1 MVHVLSKLQDG
12 NRHCSGCFACESVC
26 PSKAITVDLDG
37 KGFYKCSVSLQAC
50 IDCGKCVKV
59 CPQVEFESDNS
70 VEPDSYA
77 FVADGDVLSKSS
89 SGGAFIIL
97 AKWVIMNGGYVC
109 GAVYDEDMNVVYK
122 VTNQLQTVERMR
134 GSKYAVSEMR
144 GVYTEIQ
151 DLLESGKTVMFSG
164 LPCHVAA
171 LKKFVGD
178 HDRLYTIDLLCS
190 GVPSKSVYKQYLKEI
205 SGGKEIVNLSFRSK
219 TVPYGTLI
227 VDLKDDAGVSREVI
241 YNDPYYQGFSRDLF
255 KDAPCADCRFAPVP
269 KPGDMTTGDF
279 WDYDKLLRDVD
290 GRKGLSCILVNNDKG
305 RELLEVLQ
313 GCASYL
319 KKIGFEFLRRFNRF
333 NSVRKGDIMAP
344 RFYYMLERGHSVA
357 KSVNYCLKRRYDVG
371 LTGFWR
377 VPNYGGDLT
386 YYALYHVLMD
396 LGLETI
402 MIEACNPAMTQG
414 APNGP
419 TRLDTK
425 YPWFNIA
432 PWYPNVEKQREINH
446 RVYTLMVG
454 SDQVWNPNLIDRN
467 IVGCYSLDFAAS
479 WRNTVAYSSSFGKT
493 EYPVDTPEKEEHVR
507 LLKRIKHVSVREA
520 SGVDICARFGIEAK
534 HVLDPV
540 MLCDPVHYKEL
551 IANSTI
557 TYPDRFLL
565 CFVRHVGEHLNPLR
579 LSAEL
584 NEEIINIGGPD
595 IDLSLDHPYLMMNA
609 RTVENWI
616 KALSEC
622 DYLLTDSFHAVAMAI
637 VLRKPFIAVYGNMS
651 EGTGIDRFRSLLRMF
666 GLEDRFFMTTDEAL
680 DSGIL
685 SKQIDFDAVGR
696 KLDEYRKDSLQWL
709 EDALEFW

>member
-1 MVHVLSKLQDG
+1 MFGVLS
-12 NRHCSGCFACESVC
+12 ES
-26 PSKAITVDLDG
+26 
-37 KGFYKCSVSLQAC
+37 
-50 IDCGKCVKV
+50 
-59 CPQVEFESDNS
+59 
-70 VEPDSYA
+70 
-77 FVADGDVLSKSS
+77 
-89 SGGAFIIL
+89 
-97 AKWVIMNGGYVC
+97 
-109 GAVYDEDMNVVYK
+109 
-122 VTNQLQTVERMR
+122 
-134 GSKYAVSEMR
+134 
-144 GVYTEIQ
+144 
-151 DLLESGKTVMFSG
+151 
-164 LPCHVAA
+164 
-171 LKKFVGD
+171 
-178 HDRLYTIDLLCS
+178 
-190 GVPSKSVYKQYLKEI
+190 
-205 SGGKEIVNLSFRSK
+205 
-219 TVPYGTLI
+219 
-227 VDLKDDAGVSREVI
+227 
-241 YNDPYYQGFSRDLF
+241 
-255 KDAPCADCRFAPVP
+255 
-269 KPGDMTTGDF
+269 
-279 WDYDKLLRDVD
+279 
-290 GRKGLSCILVNNDKG
+290 
-305 RELLEVLQ
+305 
-313 GCASYL
+313 AS
-319 KKIGFEFLRRFNRF
+319 FLREIPMSFAQRFNRF
-333 NSVRKGDIMAP
+333 NVKRPAGPASE
-344 RFYYMLERGHSVA
+344 RFHYLLDRGYSIGKA
-357 KSVNYCLKRRYDVG
+357 LDYSINSKYDVAI
-371 LTGFWR
+371 TGFWR
-377 VPNYGGDLT
+377 APNYGGDLT
-386 YYALYHVLMD
+386 YYALYNVILDM
-396 LGLETI
+396 GLEPVFV
-402 MIEACNPAMTQG
+402 EACNPA
-414 APNGP
+414 APPGSP
-419 TRLDTK
+419 PSPLHMDTK
-425 YPWFNIA
+425 YPLFSIA
-432 PWYPNVEKQREINH
+432 PWYPNRERQAEINL
-446 RVYTLMVG
+446 RVRNVMVG

-467 IVGCYSLDFAAS
+467 IVGCYTLDFAAS

-609 RTVENWI
+609 RTVENWV